1 MRYIIELA
9 YKGTNF
15 HGWQRQPNAITV
27 QETLETAL
35 TTILREQITL
45 TGCGR
50 TDTGVH
56 AKKYFAHFDCETSL
70 DEVMIVNKLNNM
82 LGKDIVVCNIS
93 KTRKDFHARFDAKK
107 RIYQYR
113 IIRKK
118 DPFKHEFSWYIS
130 YNLDIELMQTAAD
143 KLYYYSDFTSFSK
156 LHTDVLTNDCRIYQV
171 EFIEKDDELIFV
183 ISADRFLRNM
193 VRAIVGT
200 LVDVGRG
207 KLSLEDFEIIIQS
220 KDRGAAG
227 QSAPA
232 EALFLVDV
240 IY

>member
-56 AKKYFAHFDCETSL
+56 AKKYFANFDCEVSL
-70 DEVMIVNKLNNM
+70 DEVIIVNKLNNM
-82 LGKDIVVCNIS
+82 LGKDIVVYNIL

-107 RIYQYR
+107 RTYHYR
-113 IIRKK
+113 IITKK
-118 DPFKHEFSWYIS
+118 NPFKHEFSWFVF
-130 YNLDIELMQTAAD
+130 YNLDIEIMQIAAN
-143 KLYYYSDFTSFSK
+143 KLYNYTDFTSFSK
-156 LHTDVLTNDCRIYQV
+156 LHTDVLTNDCKIYQAEFV
-171 EFIEKDDELIFV
+171 EKEDELIFV

-200 LVDVGRG
+200 LVDVGRR
-207 KLSLEDFEIIIQS
+207 KLSIEDFEHIIQR